1 MSKIKLQITQYPA
14 PEMIPSE
21 TLLKAACDGLRQL
34 GLTDHC
40 AAVDRALREFASD
53 AVRLHYL
60 QRLSQAASDAATVC
74 EARGDAEAAR
84 IADCA
89 HLYIGVVV
97 VRIGERRRLAS

>member
-1 MSKIKLQITQYPA
+1 MIKLTITQYPA
-14 PEMIPSE
+14 PEMIPSD

-40 AAVDRALREFASD
+40 AAVERALREFATD

-84 IADCA
+84 VADCA
-89 HLYIGVVV
+89 HSYLSVCM
-97 VRIGERRRLAS
+97 VRIGEKRRMAS